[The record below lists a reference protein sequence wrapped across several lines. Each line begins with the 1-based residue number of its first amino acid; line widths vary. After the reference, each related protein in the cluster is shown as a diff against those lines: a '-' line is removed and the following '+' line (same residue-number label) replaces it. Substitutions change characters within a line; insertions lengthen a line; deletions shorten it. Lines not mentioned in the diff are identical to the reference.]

1 MVGAEVSDMLEGWWR
16 VFHQSTEYFITGK
29 LNKPTIPIIE
39 DILFAFSKLIKN
51 FHAKIYAI

>member
-1 MVGAEVSDMLEGWWR
+1 MVGAEVNVMLEGWWR

-39 DILFAFSKLIKN
+39 EILFALSKLSMN
-51 FHAKIYAI
+51 FQVKMYET